1 MPLITYLTTIRFDF
15 GAVAGL
21 PEDIAALGMKNPL
34 LVSDRGLEATGLV
47 GRIAALM
54 PRGAE
59 TPAFLDT
66 PSNPTEE
73 ATELA
78 VDLYKAKGCDGI
90 VALGGGSPM
99 DLAKAV
105 AIVATHGGT
114 LRDYVL
120 ILGGLPK
127 ITAKVAPVIAIPTTS
142 GTGSEVG
149 RGAVMSFRDGRK
161 MSVISPHL
169 IPKRAIC
176 DPELTLGLP
185 PGLTAA
191 TGMDALTHGIECFIS
206 NTPNPPAGAIA
217 LECARLAARN
227 IETAVKEGGNRAA
240 RYDMMMASMMGA
252 MAFQKGLGAVHSL
265 SHTLGGLKQVQLH
278 HGTLNAVLLPAVLR
292 YNAGIRTEE
301 YARLAHEMQVP
312 AGQTLDRFVEELN
325 QRLGM
330 PASLSAMGIRREW
343 LDDVARI
350 SMEDHCTKTNAR
362 TPTEADYRAILDEAF

>member
-1 MPLITYLTTIRFDF
+1 MPMINYLTTIRFDF
-15 GAVAGL
+15 GAVQAL
-21 PEDIAALGMKNPL
+21 PEDIAALGLKNPL
-34 LVSDRGLEATGLV
+34 LVTDRGLVAAGLV
-47 GRIAALM
+47 PRITALM
-54 PRGAE
+54 PRGGE
-59 TPAFLDT
+59 TPVFAET
-66 PSNPTEE
+66 PSNPTDE

-78 VDLYKAKGCDGI
+78 VAQYLAAGCDGI

-105 AIVATHGGT
+105 AVVATHGGD
-114 LRDYVL
+114 LRDYVF
-120 ILGGLPK
+120 ILGGGPK
-127 ITAKVAPVIAIPTTS
+127 ITARVAPVIAIPTTS

-161 MSVISPHL
+161 LTVISPHL

-176 DPELTLGLP
+176 DPELTLALP
-185 PGLTAA
+185 AGLTAA

-227 IETAVKEGGNRAA
+227 LETAVKDGGNRAA

-265 SHTLGGLKQVQLH
+265 SHTLGGMKQLALH

-292 YNAGIRTEE
+292 YNASIRAEE

-312 AGQTLDRFVEELN
+312 QGQSLDRFIEGLN
-325 QRLGM
+325 QRLGL
-330 PASLSAMGIRREW
+330 PANLSAMGIRREW

-350 SMEDHCTKTNAR
+350 SLEDHCTKTNAR
-362 TPTEADYRAILDEAF
+362 TPTAEDYRTILDEAF